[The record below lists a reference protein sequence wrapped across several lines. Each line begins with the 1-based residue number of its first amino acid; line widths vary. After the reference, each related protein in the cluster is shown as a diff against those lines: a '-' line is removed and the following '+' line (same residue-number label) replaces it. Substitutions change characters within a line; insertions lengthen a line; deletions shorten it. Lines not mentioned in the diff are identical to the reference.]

1 MEIVEAIIL
10 LLSGLGVFLVGVKL
24 LSENMEKLATKGIKK
39 MFNKISG
46 NRLLGVGIGTV
57 STAIIASSS
66 ATTIMVV
73 GLVNAGVVDLMQA
86 TTVIFGA
93 NIGTTLLLL

>member
-1 MEIVEAIIL
+1 M
-10 LLSGLGVFLVGVKL
+10 VGVKL

-66 ATTIMVV
+66 ATTIMFV